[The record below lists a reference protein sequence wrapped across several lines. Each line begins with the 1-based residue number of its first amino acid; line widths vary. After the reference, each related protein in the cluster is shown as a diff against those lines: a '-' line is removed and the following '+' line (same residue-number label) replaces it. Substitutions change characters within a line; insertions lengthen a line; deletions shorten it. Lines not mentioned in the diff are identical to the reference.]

1 MELKYTEMVT
11 LADFRYG
18 IAVEILWDEPKRI
31 ANLDATC
38 WRQGKELDVTRKP
51 KLQTE
56 FQPGRGYTKEDWD
69 AVDSP
74 ELTDE
79 ELSQMRP
86 FREVFPEMYEA
97 LRRARGRPRVD
108 NPKEAVTLRID
119 PDTVAKF
126 KAKGADWRAKMA
138 EALDKAAG

>member
-1 MELKYTEMVT
+1 MTKKV
-11 LADFRYG
+11 
-18 IAVEILWDEPKRI
+18 
-31 ANLDATC
+31 
-38 WRQGKELDVTRKP
+38 
-51 KLQTE
+51 KLLTE

-79 ELSQMRP
+79 ELRQARP
-86 FREVFPEMYEA
+86 FREAMPELYES
-97 LRRARGRPRVD
+97 LQRARGRPRID
-108 NPKEAVTLRID
+108 NPKEAVTLRVD